1 MLFQFRYTSHCN
13 DLSFYQIFNII
24 YNNRMFNHLNARIF
38 GRKFHTIML
47 ASRLLEASCFTVG
60 LNARAVTVSRCPR
73 KWRSNVGSWLDM
85 LLFTKQFKLL
95 LIQT

>member
-1 MLFQFRYTSHCN
+1 
-13 DLSFYQIFNII
+13 
-24 YNNRMFNHLNARIF
+24 MFNHLNARIF